1 VYREARGASSPQRHR
16 ATENT
21 ENTANLAISL
31 REPLW
36 LCASV
41 VNNHANHLEEFRV
54 ISRPAFVVLT
64 FALSSAIAAHAQ
76 RPVDSDDLARVRD
89 VSDPQLSP
97 DGAWVAYTVTVSDTA
112 KDQDDT
118 DLWLASWDG
127 VQQVRLTRSPADE
140 HAPRWSPDGRRLAF
154 LSKRDDPH
162 EVDQVWLL
170 DRAGGE
176 PERVTDL
183 PGGVSDLAWSPDGS
197 RLAIIASDA
206 DPDAKAP
213 GDTSSRTPAP
223 IVIDRFQFKED
234 ETGWLRAQHDHL
246 YLFDPVTRVAT
257 LLLPGDYD
265 EAAPAWSP
273 DGRSIAFVSRRR
285 PDYDRTDNYDL
296 YVVEARPGAEP
307 RQLTTFE
314 GPDLDPEWG
323 SRAPAWSPDGTQ
335 IAYVQGG
342 PLDRLYYAV
351 QKLAVVPVAGG
362 PARVLTQ
369 ALDRTVLS
377 PTFAPDGSSIL
388 FLVEDDR
395 VYHLARVPVAGG
407 PVERLVEG
415 DRALTDLSVA
425 RGGRIVVASSSTA
438 TPPELYAVEGRELR
452 SVTRQNAAWLAQV
465 RLAPVE
471 PISVRSRDGTE
482 IHGFM
487 VKPPDYQPGRRYPT
501 ILRIHG
507 GPVWQYYHDF
517 ANLDWQVLA
526 ANGYVVLGVN
536 PRGSSGRGE
545 KFSTAIWA
553 RWGQKDGEDVLAAV
567 DWAVRQ
573 GIADPDRL
581 GVGGWSYGGILTDEV
596 IARDHRFKA
605 ATSGAGLANALAGY
619 GTDQYVKEYEAE
631 LGTPWKNPKA
641 YLEVSYPFLHAERIV
656 TPTLFLG
663 GDEDWNVPLINSEQM
678 YQALRSLGRETQLVV
693 YPGEPHSL
701 KKPSHRRDRME
712 RYLAWY
718 GKYLGGG
725 AGAAASTR

>member
-1 VYREARGASSPQRHR
+1 
-16 ATENT
+16 
-21 ENTANLAISL
+21 
-31 REPLW
+31 
-36 LCASV
+36 
-41 VNNHANHLEEFRV
+41 V
-54 ISRPAFVVLT
+54 ISRLAFVVLA
-64 FALSSAIAAHAQ
+64 FALSSAIPAHAQ
-76 RPVDSDDLARVRD
+76 RPVNSDDLARVRQ

-97 DGAWVAYTVTVSDTA
+97 DGGWVAYTVTVSDTA
-112 KDQDDT
+112 KDRDDT

-127 VQQVRLTRSPADE
+127 AQQIRLTRSPADE

-154 LSKRDDPH
+154 LSKRDDPR

-176 PERVTDL
+176 PERVSDL

-197 RLAIIASDA
+197 RLALIASDSN
-206 DPDAKAP
+206 PDAKVT
-213 GDTSSRTPAP
+213 GDTSSRTPKP

-246 YLFDPVTRVAT
+246 YLFDLATRSAT

-273 DGRSIAFVSRRR
+273 DGRAIAFVSRRR

-296 YVVEARPGAEP
+296 YVVEAKPGAEP

-351 QKLAVVPVAGG
+351 QKVAVVPAAGG

-369 ALDRTVLS
+369 DLDRTVLS
-377 PTFAPDGSSIL
+377 PTFSPDGASVL
-388 FLVEDDR
+388 FLLEDDR
-395 VYHLARVPVAGG
+395 VYHLARVPLAGG
-407 PVERLVEG
+407 KVERLIEG
-415 DRALTDLSVA
+415 PRALTDLSVA
-425 RGGRIVVASSSTA
+425 RGGRIVVASSST
-438 TPPELYAVEGRELR
+438 TMPPELYAVEGRELR
-452 SVTRQNAAWLAQV
+452 PLTRQNAAWLAEV

-471 PISVRSRDGTE
+471 PISVRSQDGTE

-487 VKPPDYQPGRRYPT
+487 VKPPAFQPGRRYPT

-517 ANLDWQVLA
+517 ADLDWQVLA

-553 RWGQKDGEDVLAAV
+553 KWGQKDGEDVLAAV